1 MSSMPA
7 AEKVG
12 QAWRMHRDNDNQGAI
27 SAFNDIL
34 SSHPE
39 SVDALY
45 GLGLAQKARGANAD
59 AAAAFTQALDITQNA
74 LSAVNYTHQAEGLPS
89 GNDLETNIDDRYM
102 MLSTML
108 KQRIQDVSA
117 S

>member
-27 SAFNDIL
+27 GAFNDIL
-34 SSHPE
+34 ATHPD

-45 GLGLAQKARGANAD
+45 GLGLAHKAAGANAA
-59 AAAAFTQALDITQNA
+59 AAAAFSQALDITQSA
-74 LSAVNYTHQAEGLPS
+74 LSAVITTSQAEGHPS